1 MRHTP
6 RPTTYD
12 AGRPFIVAGQLRT
25 AGPVGSASWCEPD
38 PRGYGR
44 GMGLR
49 VAPPLR
55 QAIAEH
61 YARLG
66 LMEHAS
72 VASFARFV
80 LQLLAVGAPPQ
91 MVLEAEAAL
100 ADEVRHAQ
108 ACFSIARA
116 LGGHALSP
124 GPLPVEDALA
134 GPVDLLSVTRATI
147 REGCVGETL
156 AAMEVEEA
164 ATWVRDAQLASTL
177 ASIAEDELSH
187 ARLAWRFVAWAV
199 RRVDAVTREQM
210 GQFLWDAIADARG
223 AAIDGPPTRFDPVV
237 LRAWGVLSAEDRKS
251 VRRRALETMVEPS
264 AAALVADEA
273 GVFADPRRV

>member
-1 MRHTP
+1 MPDTP
-6 RPTTYD
+6 TPPTCD
-12 AGRPFIVAGQLRT
+12 AGRPFIVAGQLRC
-25 AGPVGSASWCEPD
+25 AGPVGSASWCEPL
-38 PRGYGR
+38 PVGQRQTMGR
-44 GMGLR
+44 GIS
-49 VAPPLR
+49 APLR

-91 MVLEAEAAL
+91 MVLEAQAAL

-124 GPLPVEDALA
+124 GPLDMEDAMS
-134 GPVDLLSVTRATI
+134 GPVDLLTVTRATI

-177 ASIAEDELSH
+177 ASIAEDELAH

-199 RRVDAVTREQM
+199 RRVDASTRERM
-210 GQFLWDAIADARG
+210 GQFLWDAVADARRASVG
-223 AAIDGPPTRFDPVV
+223 GPPDRFDPVV
-237 LRAWGVLSAEDRKS
+237 LRAWGVLSARDRLA

-264 AAALVADEA
+264 AAALLADESGMLA
-273 GVFADPRRV
+273 SARRV